1 MYVICSCWKLTDA
14 FLMSLAASAVAPNLR
29 SISFCFV
36 HFCSASIT
44 DRGFEAIVKCC
55 KGLERVCSWRIACST
70 WHLARHNIQACRVLY
85 VVRAASKRLQHLGVA
100 RASIPLITA
109 MACILYSFC
118 RRALISPM
126 GTCQNLAPAGRGV
139 AFSAEYRSL
148 TASCSSNC
156 SRGTGRIGG
165 VHGSQ
170 LSVHR

>member
-1 MYVICSCWKLTDA
+1 MASINRSWWRLLYVICSCWKLTDA

-55 KGLERVCSWRIACST
+55 KGLERVCSWRIACCT

-109 MACILYSFC
+109 MACILYGS
-118 RRALISPM
+118 
-126 GTCQNLAPAGRGV
+126 GRTSILSSYADFANGHM
-139 AFSAEYRSL
+139 SESSRKR
-148 TASCSSNC
+148 CSVF
-156 SRGTGRIGG
+156 GRVPIA
-165 VHGSQ
+165 
-170 LSVHR
+170 HRFV